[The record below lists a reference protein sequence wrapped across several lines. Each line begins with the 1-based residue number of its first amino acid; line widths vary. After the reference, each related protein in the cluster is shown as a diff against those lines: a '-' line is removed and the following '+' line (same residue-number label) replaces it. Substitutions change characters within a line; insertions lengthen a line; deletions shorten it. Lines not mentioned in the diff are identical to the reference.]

1 MDADTSQNCNS
12 TNEKLLLEN
21 SASEAEIKKFEKIK
35 KIMSKPVFDDNE
47 DESQL
52 RRPRY
57 SLCFPAFRVATILSV
72 ENPE

>member
-35 KIMSKPVFDDNE
+35 KIMSKPWGGHRQKKKRQIV
-47 DESQL
+47 
-52 RRPRY
+52 
-57 SLCFPAFRVATILSV
+57 AFCRFLTLF
-72 ENPE
+72 